1 MQKFGARFLKGIWKL
16 SQGYWHS
23 EEKWYARM
31 LLSSI
36 VGLQLLDVF
45 VLVKYNTWQN
55 TFYNTIQNLDKTGFL
70 TYLGYWPV
78 FTVVFLV
85 IEIYKLYLLQLL
97 EIKWRSWLT
106 DHYLTDW
113 LQKRTYYL
121 LQIVDTSADNPDQR
135 ISEDL
140 RLFVSSTLNLSLGFL
155 RAVVSLCSFVVIL
168 WNLSGSMEIS
178 FGEQQFSIPGYMV
191 WIGIVYAFAGS
202 FLTAIVGNSL
212 VGLDYAKQRY
222 EADFRFSMIRLREN
236 SEGVAFY
243 HGEQRE
249 QTNFN
254 HYFTKIIDNFRGI
267 MACQKKLSWVT
278 LLHWRLTFIFPYL
291 VCAPHLFSGQMQL
304 GGLMQ
309 TASAFTQVELA
320 LSFFIRNYFSLTDAS
335 LAQLQAV
342 VNRLTNFIDT
352 MNRIQDSAE
361 TKSIEII
368 HTSDSAFLVTGLNVA
383 LPNGEIILKNLEL
396 QIQTGDKLLITGA
409 SGTGKSTLIKALAG
423 IWPFGQGNICIPQN
437 QSLVFLP
444 QKPYLPLGTLRAVI
458 LYPCAA
464 DSATDET
471 IRKIMTMCKLGHLTD
486 KLEQAENWSQIL
498 SLGEQQRVAF
508 ARAILQRPE
517 WLFLDEATSALDEP
531 TEKVM
536 YHLLQEQLPK
546 STVISVG
553 HRSTLIEYH
562 KMKLSIEK
570 AGAWKLAA

>member
-1 MQKFGARFLKGIWKL
+1 MQKFGASFLKGIWKL

-55 TFYNTIQNLDKTGFL
+55 AFYNTIQNLDKTGFL

-168 WNLSGSMEIS
+168 WNLSGSMEIIL
-178 FGEQQFSIPGYMV
+178 GEQQFSIPGYMV

-249 QTNFN
+249 QANFN
-254 HYFTKIIDNFRGI
+254 HCFTKIIDNFRGI
-267 MACQKKLSWVT
+267 MACQKNLSWVT

-352 MNRIQDSAE
+352 MNRIQGVAE
-361 TKSIEII
+361 KKSIKVNYTEEQTVTVAGLDVRLPDGKLLLTNLGIQI
-368 HTSDSAFLVTGLNVA
+368 HA
-383 LPNGEIILKNLEL
+383 
-396 QIQTGDKLLITGA
+396 GDTLLITGY
-409 SGTGKSTLIKALAG
+409 SGCGKSTLMRALAG
-423 IWPFGQGNICIPQN
+423 IWPFGQGTINMPQN
-437 QSLVFLP
+437 QRVLFLP
-444 QKPYLPLGTLRAVI
+444 QRPYLPLGTLREV
-458 LYPCAA
+458 LVYPEAA
-464 DSATDET
+464 DASSDEKL
-471 IRKIMTMCKLGHLTD
+471 REFMSLCKLEYLADQLDNT
-486 KLEQAENWSQIL
+486 ENWSQML
-498 SLGEQQRVAF
+498 SLGEQQKVAF
-508 ARAILQRPE
+508 ARVMLQRPQ
-517 WLFLDEATSALDEP
+517 WLFLDEATSALDES
-531 TEKVM
+531 TEQLM
-536 YHLLQEQLPK
+536 YKLLQEHLED
-546 STVISVG
+546 TAVISIG
-553 HRSTLIEYH
+553 HRGTLDKYH
-562 KMKLSIEK
+562 KMKLSI
-570 AGAWKLAA
+570 GNTGSWQIAA